1 MVRDYKSPGSN
12 ARQRT
17 LQRIREEHGR
27 RLVGELNAALQF
39 ADQRR
44 EVLDLPDGAP
54 PPDGVYLEVELAP
67 GVGPT
72 TLERKRERTRQG
84 AVTVTA
90 NGARRIALF
99 VPDDTR
105 DVFDAVF
112 RDYAFTEVEDGE
124 KIPKKSRVEP
134 VEHVRTARLQ
144 TFWRDDPD
152 ALPDDPQAEMWW
164 ALWCFRDRVERVDDL
179 AQRLGLTVGDD
190 DTRLRF
196 PEVIVL
202 PVHGRRAVIELLLFS
217 TGGIAEI
224 RRATDT
230 PAVFTDE
237 LHGISGVLKAT
248 EDLGSRNIAAH
259 ARLDG
264 PNRLI
269 AGEHV
274 IEAKRIVLA
283 PGSSPIVPEQW
294 RAFGDRIIT
303 SDTLFEQKDLP
314 RRIGVVGLGAIGVEI
329 AQALARLGIEVYGF
343 DGADRIAGV
352 SDERIAQVAQD
363 LLAQE
368 FAIHLGAQ
376 VELAEADDGIEMRWD
391 GGNVVVDKVIASV
404 GRRPNLKGLGLDT
417 LGVPLDDKGMPEV
430 DSNTMRIGDTTIF
443 LAGDANGQRPLLHEG
458 ADDGHI
464 AGLNATSENPIHLS
478 RRIPLSVVF
487 SDPQIASVGQRA
499 GELNPRTILTGE
511 VSFARQGRARTMQEN
526 YGLLRLYAAREN
538 GRLLGAEMVAPAA
551 EHMGHLLALAIG
563 QKLTV
568 HDLLRMPFYH
578 PTLEEGL
585 RTALRMIARELPPC
599 SISDLAGCGP
609 IGVEALE

>member
-1 MVRDYKSPGSN
+1 MSN
-12 ARQRT
+12 
-17 LQRIREEHGR
+17 I
-27 RLVGELNAALQF
+27 
-39 ADQRR
+39 
-44 EVLDLPDGAP
+44 
-54 PPDGVYLEVELAP
+54 
-67 GVGPT
+67 
-72 TLERKRERTRQG
+72 
-84 AVTVTA
+84 
-90 NGARRIALF
+90 
-99 VPDDTR
+99 
-105 DVFDAVF
+105 
-112 RDYAFTEVEDGE
+112 
-124 KIPKKSRVEP
+124 
-134 VEHVRTARLQ
+134 
-144 TFWRDDPD
+144 
-152 ALPDDPQAEMWW
+152 
-164 ALWCFRDRVERVDDL
+164 ERVDVAIVGAGTAGL
-179 AQRLGLTVGDD
+179 AALREIRKRTDDFVLINAGSYGTTCARVGCMPSKALIAAANAFHAR
-190 DTRLRF
+190 TRLDEFGIR
-196 PEVIVL
+196 
-202 PVHGRRAVIELLLFS
+202 
-217 TGGIAEI
+217 GGEALVADI
-224 RRATDT
+224 
-230 PAVFTDE
+230 PAV
-237 LHGISGVLKAT
+237 LHRVRVLRDHFVSGVLKAT

-499 GELNPRTILTGE
+499 GERNPRTILTGE